1 MSDQSMQTPDQKPQL
16 SVLRRRLFW
25 GMMVLILLVGGVK
38 IGIFFIG
45 QYHPMGTGP
54 AGPLVS
60 RVPFQSVWSERNV
73 LFLGIGDSVTAGF
86 GVDAPYNYVSRL
98 LDNPPNEFPE
108 MQGHCLRAVL
118 PNITM
123 HNISVSGSTSLHHE
137 THIEDDMRF
146 PVQSED
152 VFGIVVM
159 TTGGNDIIHNYG
171 QTPPREGAMYG
182 ATLEQAK
189 PWIDN
194 FRERLDG
201 MVAKINTKFPGGCLI
216 FLADIYDPT
225 DGVGDAPSVFLPTW
239 PDCMKILDA
248 YNIVLRECAEKH
260 ENVIAVPMH
269 DVFLGHGIHCSQWW
283 RETYCSE
290 DPTYWFHDNLE
301 DPNIRGYDAIRRV
314 FLNAIAGERERIS
327 AP

>member
-1 MSDQSMQTPDQKPQL
+1 MTDQKPQR
-16 SVLRRRLFW
+16 SAWRRRVFW
-25 GMMVLILLVGGVK
+25 GIVAGLLLLCGVR
-38 IGIFFIG
+38 IGFFLIG
-45 QYHPMGTGP
+45 QYHPMGSGS

-60 RVPFQSVWSERNV
+60 RMPFRSVWSERNV
-73 LFLGIGDSVTAGF
+73 LLLGIGDSVTAGF

-98 LDNPPNEFPE
+98 MVNPPDEFPE
-108 MQGHCLRAVL
+108 MQGLCLRAVL

-123 HNISVSGSTSLHHE
+123 HNISVSGSTSLHHV
-137 THIEDDMRF
+137 THIEDDDRF
-146 PVQSED
+146 PVQPDD
-152 VFGIVVM
+152 VFGIVVI

-182 ATLEQAK
+182 AKLERAR
-189 PWIDN
+189 PWIGN
-194 FRERLDG
+194 FCERLDRMIAG
-201 MVAKINTKFPGGCLI
+201 INGKFPGGCLI

-225 DGVGDAPSVFLPTW
+225 DGVGDAPSVFLPAW

-248 YNIVLRECAEKH
+248 YNAVLRECATRH
-260 ENVIAVPMH
+260 DNVIAVPMH
-269 DVFLGHGIHCSQWW
+269 DAFLGHGIHCSEWW
-283 RETYCSE
+283 RKNYCPD

-327 AP
+327 AQ